1 MKILIYMPEDNLKPI
16 GGPSGYLHNLYTG
29 LNEIGDD
36 SVDFLPPLG
45 QNRYLTALKLLYHKI
60 PNKPRTR
67 LMNFYKKLKKAFV
80 STNLSKLQGII
91 VWEIQLACKL
101 PNV

>member
-60 PNKPRTR
+60 PKGFCFHKQGTEQ
-67 LMNFYKKLKKAFV
+67 
-80 STNLSKLQGII
+80 NLSKLQGII